1 MKHLKRG
8 LALLIVTGVVSMGVL
23 QDVQACDKTSGCSAS
38 GEKSTCGYVRG
49 EQGYHQVTESNG
61 YTSYCTITVVSGP
74 HTITCA
80 GCDAVLRTEYRK
92 CSETHSNPHCE
103 SHNYMCK

>member
-38 GEKSTCGYVRG
+38 GEKSTCGYMIK
-49 EQGYHQVTESNG
+49 TN
-61 YTSYCTITVVSGP
+61 
-74 HTITCA
+74 
-80 GCDAVLRTEYRK
+80 
-92 CSETHSNPHCE
+92 
-103 SHNYMCK
+103 